1 MTFLGRI
8 MTLFPILVCASAVAS
23 LAHAVF
29 FRSWWSLIAVAGS
42 LYVLPL
48 MAFRAHQLVFPLKQ
62 GGSRLAG
69 KGYSPWY
76 GGHQIQLI
84 YIAFPALE
92 TVLRLFPGVF
102 SVWLRLWGSRVG
114 RRVYWTPLVEISDR
128 SLLAI
133 GDDVIFGHRSG
144 AYGHII
150 KPTGKNLLLYV
161 KQVQIGHGSFI
172 GAGVA
177 LAPGVVVHDGAMV
190 EAGTH
195 LYPNA
200 EAR

>member
-1 MTFLGRI
+1 MTFLGRL
-8 MTLFPILVCASAVAS
+8 MTLFPLAIVATSVAS
-23 LAHAVF
+23 LLHAVF
-29 FRSWWSLIAVAGS
+29 YRSWWSLGGVVLA
-42 LYVLPL
+42 LYVAPL
-48 MAFRAHQLVFPLKQ
+48 LAFRAHQLVFPLKE
-62 GGSRLAG
+62 GPSRLVG

-76 GGHQIQLI
+76 GGHQIQVI
-84 YIAFPALE
+84 YLAFPALE
-92 TVLRLFPGVF
+92 TAIRLIPGAF
-102 SVWLRLWGSRVG
+102 SLWLRLWGSRVG

-128 SLLAI
+128 SLVDI

-150 KPTGKNLLLYV
+150 KPSRENLLLYV
-161 KQVQIGHGSFI
+161 KKVRIGDGSFI

-177 LAPGVVVHDGAMV
+177 LAPGVVVHPGAMV
-190 EAGTH
+190 EAGSH